1 MIKLTVKR
9 LFAIALFFS
18 LIFSLD
24 ECSLWYVYVNN
35 AVDSFDLGYS
45 ERLGEA
51 FFADYNW
58 DGTEQGKNIVLP
70 EKYNGATITG
80 LGGYTGRG
88 YPSPFKIMFSDETR
102 EKLCP
107 KATQWSYANSTAYIK
122 NCDVQYLT
130 FQLHISKSIKKAQ
143 NLSMGGIILAE
154 YEENGEKKYN
164 VYVLTCYVTC
174 DENNKVFYSN
184 DGKLYFKEDDV
195 LVEDI
200 IYTDFDLDKYNEA
213 HSDGPFINSVFR

>member
-88 YPSPFKIMFSDETR
+88 YPSPFPMKQERNFVRKRHNGHMPTPLRILKI
-102 EKLCP
+102 
-107 KATQWSYANSTAYIK
+107 AT
-122 NCDVQYLT
+122 
-130 FQLHISKSIKKAQ
+130 
-143 NLSMGGIILAE
+143 
-154 YEENGEKKYN
+154 YN
-164 VYVLTCYVTC
+164 
-174 DENNKVFYSN
+174 
-184 DGKLYFKEDDV
+184 
-195 LVEDI
+195 I
-200 IYTDFDLDKYNEA
+200 
-213 HSDGPFINSVFR
+213 